1 MKLYSQLILLLI
13 TFFTIACTS
22 LREEGQTAVVSNLGG
37 THFYSLSSLPPA
49 TATHSKLR
57 IGVGPVQ
64 IPRLLTRPQIISR
77 KNSNEINMA
86 ELHQWGGS
94 LREEII
100 QVMTDN
106 LSVLL
111 KTDLIEQYPW
121 KFVFKPHY
129 QVRINIEQLDG
140 KIGKNVTLKARWR
153 LLKNNKELLSK
164 RAFIN
169 TPAQGK
175 TYGDYVK
182 AQSKALETFSR
193 QIADKIKQLKNMRSV
208 TRVL

>member
-1 MKLYSQLILLLI
+1 MKSHSQLILLLI
-13 TFFTIACTS
+13 TLLTTACTS

-49 TATHSKLR
+49 SNPQSKLR

-77 KNSNEINMA
+77 KNSNEIIMA

-94 LREEII
+94 LREEIT
-100 QVMTDN
+100 QAMTDN
-106 LSVLL
+106 LSALL
-111 KTDLIEQYPW
+111 KTDRIEQYPW
-121 KFVFKPHY
+121 KFAFKPHY
-129 QVRINIEQLDG
+129 QVRINIERLDG
-140 KIGKNVTLKARWR
+140 KVAKSVTLKARWR

-164 RAFIN
+164 RALIN
-169 TPAQGK
+169 TPVRGK
-175 TYGDYVK
+175 GYGDYVK
-182 AQSKALETFSR
+182 AQSKALEIFSR
-193 QIADKIKQLKNMRSV
+193 QIADKIKQLKGLRSV

>member
-13 TFFTIACTS
+13 TFLTIACTGI
-22 LREEGQTAVVSNLGG
+22 REEGQTAVINNLGG
-37 THFYSLSSLPPA
+37 THFYSLSSLPPVL
-49 TATHSKLR
+49 ATHSKLR

-64 IPRLLTRPQIISR
+64 IPRLLTRPQIVSR

-106 LSVLL
+106 LSALL
-111 KTDLIEQYPW
+111 KTNLIEQYPW
-121 KFVFKPHY
+121 KFAFKPHY
-129 QVRINIEQLDG
+129 QVRINIERLDG
-140 KIGKNVTLKARWR
+140 KIGKNVTLKARWH

-164 RAFIN
+164 HAFIN

-175 TYGDYVK
+175 TYRDYIK

-193 QIADKIKQLKNMRSV
+193 QIADKIKQLKDMRSV

>member
-1 MKLYSQLILLLI
+1 MKLHTQFILLLI
-13 TFFTIACTS
+13 ALLTTACTS
-22 LREEGQTAVVSNLGG
+22 LREEGQTSVVSNLGG

-49 TATHSKLR
+49 SNPQSKMR

-94 LREEII
+94 LREEIT
-100 QVMTDN
+100 QVTTDN
-106 LSVLL
+106 LSALL
-111 KTDLIEQYPW
+111 KTDHIEQYPW
-121 KFVFKPHY
+121 KFAFKPHY
-129 QVRINIEQLDG
+129 QVRINIERLDG

-164 RAFIN
+164 RALIN
-169 TPAQGK
+169 TPVHGK
-175 TYGDYVK
+175 RYGDYVK
-182 AQSKALETFSR
+182 AQSKALEIFSR
-193 QIADKIKQLKNMRSV
+193 QIADKIFHWQVNEI
-208 TRVL
+208 